1 MARLFHKRCPT
12 TTSIAQDIDFDSTV
26 SQEVLVKVTE
36 QGMFSCRTVAQLVVE
51 VTDASILTVLATT
64 VAVTDA
70 SNIQMQ
76 V

>member
-1 MARLFHKRCPT
+1 MAGLFHKRCLT
-12 TTSIAQDIDFDSTV
+12 TTSIAQDIDLDSTV
-26 SQEVLVKVTE
+26 SQEVFVKVTE
-36 QGMFSCRTVAQLVVE
+36 QGMFSCTTVAQLVVE